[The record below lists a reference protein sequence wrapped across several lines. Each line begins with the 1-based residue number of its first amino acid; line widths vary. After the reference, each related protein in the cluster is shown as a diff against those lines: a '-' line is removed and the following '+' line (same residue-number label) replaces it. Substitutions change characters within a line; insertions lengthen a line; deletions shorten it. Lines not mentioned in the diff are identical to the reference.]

1 MEMAKIGTLTT
12 MPNLSD
18 LIKELVIIEEQKK
31 RQRKQE
37 RELERI
43 YEEVAEPVEKIKE
56 KPYKIEIS
64 LE

>member
-1 MEMAKIGTLTT
+1 

-43 YEEVAEPVEKIKE
+43 YEEVAEPVEKKKE
-56 KPYKIEIS
+56 RPYKIEIS